1 VASAWPIDSTRGDMS
16 RRLGFFKI
24 IAAAELDLA

>member
-1 VASAWPIDSTRGDMS
+1 VASAWPIDSNGGDMS

-24 IAAAELDLA
+24 ISAVELDLA